1 RRFPLVLAA
10 GVITAIAGI
19 LLVDSHGEE
28 APLVRLLAAAS
39 LGLPLNF
46 GLAVLAERRARTPA
60 TYWLI
65 AASGIVILL
74 AFWYAWPR
82 WTETMQA
89 IRYVQLSAAAH
100 LFVAVAP
107 FTGFRGGEPNAFW
120 QYNRIL
126 FLRFLTAALYAA
138 VLWIGLSGALLALD
152 QLLGVK

>member
-1 RRFPLVLAA
+1 
-10 GVITAIAGI
+10 IAGI

-46 GLAVLAERRARTPA
+46 GLAVLAERRARTVAP
-60 TYWLI
+60 YWLI
-65 AASGIVILL
+65 AASGVVILL
-74 AFWYAWPR
+74 AFWYAWPQ

-107 FTGFRGGEPNAFW
+107 FIGIREPNAFW

-152 QLLGVK
+152 QLLGVKV